1 MAAATLENAHYI
13 PPVNTIGTPVVTN
26 DAVQEKKKKKGK
38 KDKKK
43 KKQVNEEDKAIREV
57 RERRIWLNSHSSW
70 WS

>member
-13 PPVNTIGTPVVTN
+13 PPVNTIGTPVIAN

-43 KKQVNEEDKAIREV
+43 KKQVSEDKAIREV
-57 RERRIWLNSHSSW
+57 RERRVWFNSHSSW
-70 WS
+70 